1 MKWLMDLERENDSTV
16 LGAKPNKD
24 FLPILVLL
32 RKIKK
37 GLSVFRLQKGN
48 KTSVIIAELEN
59 QRLDLF
65 KSETT
70 KTDDFGGID
79 GTEKQSFSHL
89 LCFITQESRE
99 TQAEQQQK

>member
-1 MKWLMDLERENDSTV
+1 M
-16 LGAKPNKD
+16 
-24 FLPILVLL
+24 
-32 RKIKK
+32 
-37 GLSVFRLQKGN
+37 FRLQKGN
-48 KTSVIIAELEN
+48 KTSVIIAELVN

-70 KTDDFGGID
+70 KIDDFGGID

-89 LCFITQESRE
+89 LCFIIQESRE